1 MDNELLERP
10 QAESVNRLGTNASD
24 TQPQYQELKIEP
36 PQPPWHVTFEPPI
49 DFDGQPYKELIFD
62 FDSLTGKEFQR
73 AERTFIRLYKPERD
87 EVVIPETKHMFQAI
101 LAAQV
106 ADVPPG
112 LIMKLP
118 RRYYVA
124 VRSKALKACGYLL
137 DEDKA

>member
-1 MDNELLERP
+1 
-10 QAESVNRLGTNASD
+10 
-24 TQPQYQELKIEP
+24 
-36 PQPPWHVTFEPPI
+36 
-49 DFDGQPYKELIFD
+49 LIFD